1 MMTQFQSSARI
12 AYTDEAAESDPILRL
27 EGLSKQYPTK
37 NGPLTVLSP
46 TSMTMGVS
54 ELVSIVGPSG
64 CGKSTLLHIVGGLIA
79 PTEGQVFLD
88 GMEVSGP
95 GPERGMVFQAYTL
108 FPWLT
113 VRRNVEFGPKQR
125 GAKKA
130 EREQLANHF
139 LDAVGLHG
147 FRDHYPK
154 QLSGGMRQRVAIA
167 RALANSPRILLMD
180 EPFGALDAQTRTVMQ
195 ELLLDIR
202 RQERT
207 TTLFITHDIDE
218 AVFLSDRIF
227 VMTARPGR
235 FKAEIAVPFG
245 SDRAADLRTSPEFF
259 QIRAQVYDLLHSEGQ
274 AVVDAELAAAHPD
287 KN

>member
-1 MMTQFQSSARI
+1 
-12 AYTDEAAESDPILRL
+12 
-27 EGLSKQYPTK
+27 
-37 NGPLTVLSP
+37 
-46 TSMTMGVS
+46 
-54 ELVSIVGPSG
+54 
-64 CGKSTLLHIVGGLIA
+64 
-79 PTEGQVFLD
+79 
-88 GMEVSGP
+88 
-95 GPERGMVFQAYTL
+95 MVFQGYTL

-113 VRRNVEFGPKQR
+113 VRKNVQFGPKMR
-125 GAKKA
+125 GLKKA
-130 EREQLANHF
+130 EREALADHF

-147 FRDHYPK
+147 FRDHFPK

-167 RALANSPRILLMD
+167 RALANNPRILLMD

-202 RQERT
+202 AKERT

-245 SDRAADLRTSPEFF
+245 ADRPDALRNSPE
-259 QIRAQVYDLLHSEGQ
+259 ILPPPRPNL
-274 AVVDAELAAAHPD
+274 
-287 KN
+287 

>member
-1 MMTQFQSSARI
+1 MMTLFQGTSRLPALEEF
-12 AYTDEAAESDPILRL
+12 AMPEPILCL
-27 EGLSKQYPTK
+27 EGLSKEYPAK
-37 NGPLTVLSP
+37 SGPQTVLEP
-46 TSMTMGVS
+46 TSLTMNVT

-64 CGKSTLLHIVGGLIA
+64 CGKSTLLHIVGGLTT
-79 PTEGQVFLD
+79 PTEGRVLLD
-88 GMEVSGP
+88 GVEVHGP
-95 GPERGMVFQAYTL
+95 GAERGMVFQGYTL

-113 VRRNVEFGPKQR
+113 VRQNVQFGPKQR

-130 EREQLANHF
+130 EREQLADHF

-147 FRDHYPK
+147 FRGHYPK

-195 ELLLDIR
+195 ELLLEIR
-202 RQERT
+202 RKERT

-235 FKAEIAVPFG
+235 IKAEIAVPFG
-245 SDRAADLRTSPEFF
+245 PDREPSLRSSPEFF
-259 QIRAQVYDLLHSEGQ
+259 QIRAEVFDLLHSEGQ
-274 AVVDAELAAAHPD
+274 AVVDAEIAAGT
-287 KN
+287 

>member
-1 MMTQFQSSARI
+1 MSN
-12 AYTDEAAESDPILRL
+12 PILCLERL
-27 EGLSKQYPTK
+27 TKQYSAK
-37 NGPLTVLSP
+37 DGPLTVLEP
-46 TSMTMGVS
+46 TSLALDAS

-64 CGKSTLLHIVGGLIA
+64 CGKSTLLHIVGGLVL
-79 PTEGQVFLD
+79 PTAGRVLLD
-88 GMEVSGP
+88 GAEVSGP
-95 GPERGMVFQAYTL
+95 GAERGMVFQAYTL

-113 VRRNVEFGPKQR
+113 VHQNVQFGPRQR
-125 GAKKA
+125 GVKRA
-130 EREQLANHF
+130 ERERVADHF

-147 FRDHYPK
+147 FHRHYPK

-235 FKAEIAVPFG
+235 LKAEIAVPFG
-245 SDRAADLRTSPEFF
+245 PDREASLRTSPEFF
-259 QIRAQVYDLLHSEGQ
+259 QIRAQVYDLLHAEGQ
-274 AVVDAELAAAHPD
+274 AVVEAEIASGRHLG
-287 KN
+287 

>member
-1 MMTQFQSSARI
+1 MP
-12 AYTDEAAESDPILRL
+12 EPILRL
-27 EGLSKQYPTK
+27 EGLSKQFSTK
-37 NGPLTVLSP
+37 NGPLTVLEP
-46 TSMTMGVS
+46 TSFTMEVT

-64 CGKSTLLHIVGGLIA
+64 CGKSTLLHIVGGLVQ
-79 PTEGQVFLD
+79 PTEGRVLLD
-88 GMEVSGP
+88 GADMFEA

-113 VRRNVEFGPKQR
+113 VRQNVQFGPKQR
-125 GAKKA
+125 GVKKA
-130 EREQLANHF
+130 ERERLADHF

-202 RQERT
+202 RKERT

-235 FKAEIAVPFG
+235 LKAEIAVPFG
-245 SDRAADLRTSPEFF
+245 PDRPAEIRTSPEFF
-259 QIRAQVYDLLHSEGQ
+259 QIRARVYDLLHSEGQ
-274 AVVDAELAAAHPD
+274 AVVDAEIAAGSR
-287 KN
+287 